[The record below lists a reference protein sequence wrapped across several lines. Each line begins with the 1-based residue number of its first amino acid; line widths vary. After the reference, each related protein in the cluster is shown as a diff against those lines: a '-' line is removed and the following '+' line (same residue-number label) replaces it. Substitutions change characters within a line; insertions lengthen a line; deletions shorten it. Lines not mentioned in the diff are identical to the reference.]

1 MIKKPNDI
9 INTSKKI
16 RLLIAGYPGIGK
28 TTLALS
34 APKPL
39 LIDVDRGTDRVEA
52 RYRTDFIQP
61 NNYEELL
68 EDLVPDN
75 LIDYET
81 LVIDTGGQLIKLMS
95 AYVIKQNAKNGQRD
109 GSLSL
114 KGYGAVGR
122 EFQRFM
128 DYCYYQLNK
137 HIVIVFHAKEEK
149 DGDNTRLR
157 ILVEGQ
163 TKDNVW
169 QPMDLGGFME
179 MQNNVRT
186 IGFTNCERYYA
197 KGTHG
202 IHGILTIPELKGNQN
217 KFLTKLFN
225 QINENIKAEAK
236 EAEKEKKAYQ
246 KIIDTVKK
254 ATEAITTPSEAT
266 EVLELINSKKHVLT
280 SEREAKIILFDKT
293 KELGFKWN
301 KLKGEFV
308 NEISDDTKSA

>member
-1 MIKKPNDI
+1 MIKKASEI
-9 INTSKKI
+9 INTDKKI

-61 NNYEELL
+61 NTYEELL
-68 EDLVPDN
+68 EDLVPFN
-75 LIDYET
+75 LNDYET

-122 EFQRFM
+122 EFARFV

-137 HIVIVFHAKEEK
+137 HVVIVFHAKEEK

-179 MQNNVRT
+179 MQNKVRT
-186 IGFTNCERYYA
+186 IGF
-197 KGTHG
+197 GV
-202 IHGILTIPELKGNQN
+202 LTIPELNGNQN
-217 KFLTKLFN
+217 EFLTNLFH

-236 EAEKEKKAYQ
+236 DAEKEKKAYQ
-246 KIIDTVKK
+246 KIINTIKE
-254 ATEAITTPSEAT
+254 ATEAITTPSEAM
-266 EVLELINSKKHVLT
+266 EVLDLINNQKHILT
-280 SEREAKIILFDKT
+280 SEKESKSILFDKT

-301 KLKGEFV
+301 KLKGEFTDEV
-308 NEISDDTKSA
+308 SDDTKSA

>member
-169 QPMDLGGFME
+169 QPTQVGATSGSFVKGSPV
-179 MQNNVRT
+179 Q
-186 IGFTNCERYYA
+186 GFTYGNGNFYIAFNDNIFKVA
-197 KGTHG
+197 KNGT
-202 IHGILTIPELKGNQN
+202 
-217 KFLTKLFN
+217 
-225 QINENIKAEAK
+225 A
-236 EAEKEKKAYQ
+236 
-246 KIIDTVKK
+246 
-254 ATEAITTPSEAT
+254 
-266 EVLELINSKKHVLT
+266 KKHYGFKVRREIEGLSFNKSKLYCEFAQRSELT
-280 SEREAKIILFDKT
+280 SGVPR
-293 KELGFKWN
+293 
-301 KLKGEFV
+301 
-308 NEISDDTKSA
+308 

>member
-1 MIKKPNDI
+1 MIKKASEI
-9 INTSKKI
+9 INTDKKI

-61 NNYEELL
+61 DTYEELL
-68 EDLVPDN
+68 EDLVPLN

-122 EFQRFM
+122 EFARFI

-137 HIVIVFHAKEEK
+137 HVVIVFHAKEEK

-202 IHGILTIPELKGNQN
+202 IHGVLTIPELNGNQN
-217 KFLTKLFN
+217 GFLTNLFH

-236 EAEKEKKAYQ
+236 DAEKEKKAYQ
-246 KIIDTVKK
+246 KIINTIKE
-254 ATEAITTPSEAT
+254 ATEAITTPSEAM
-266 EVLELINSKKHVLT
+266 EVLDLINNQKHILT
-280 SEREAKIILFDKT
+280 SEKESKSILFDKT

-301 KLKGEFV
+301 KLTGEFTDEV
-308 NEISDDTKSA
+308 SDDTKSA